1 MRTCAWLFLSF
12 GLVLGLHGCGEDENT
27 GGTGNTTGT
36 GNTGGGGGGTAMVSG
51 TVLAAVGDDD
61 VGVEGATVSVVGS
74 PGTSTTSGPGGT
86 FELEVPVG
94 SLFLHATTETD
105 FWGVAAYEVVP
116 AGGAT
121 EVELELI
128 SEDEVGQVELALG
141 KTADPA
147 KGIVALIFV
156 DSDTAT
162 AVGGET
168 ATLSEADDFSF
179 VFDDEDTPVEG
190 TELIAGGG
198 TDLIFVGVGLT
209 DSLTVTAT
217 DAADAPCPTDAAT
230 YPVLAKT
237 ITDVELNCP

>member
-1 MRTCAWLFLSF
+1 MRNYAWLFLSF
-12 GLVLGLHGCGEDENT
+12 GLVLSLHGCGDD
-27 GGTGNTTGT
+27 GGTGGT

-51 TVLAAVGDDD
+51 TVLVGTGDTD

-74 PGTSTTSGPGGT
+74 TESTTSGPGGA

-94 SLFLHATTETD
+94 SLFLHATATEA
-105 FWGVAAYEVVP
+105 WGVAAYQVVP
-116 AGGAT
+116 AGGVT
-121 EVELELI
+121 EVELELV
-128 SEDEVGQVELALG
+128 SEDDVGQVEGALG
-141 KTADPA
+141 MTADPA
-147 KGIVALIFV
+147 KGIVAVLFV

-168 ATLSEADDFSF
+168 ATLSEASDFSF
-179 VFDDEDTPVEG
+179 VFDDEDNPELG

-217 DAADAPCPTDAAT
+217 DAADASCPSDATT
-230 YPVLAKT
+230 YPVLEKT
-237 ITDVELNCP
+237 VTDVDLNCP